1 MKFKCKKRDTTDCTK
16 WLCDVDNCKKYDPI
30 KANNQPEPTTAEML
44 LWLAENESVDIWH
57 TANKETAIIWRN
69 GEEYKFIFKTLAE
82 AINAAYEW
90 AKQEERNANIGTG
103 KSRYYDI
110 KQ

>member
-44 LWLAENESVDIWH
+44 LWLAKNTNIGITKTCMFVNIKTYVWDNG
-57 TANKETAIIWRN
+57 TAEILAKRGQKAIMVKE
-69 GEEYKFIFKTLAE
+69 LDE
-82 AINAAYEW
+82 AIKFAYLK
-90 AKQEERNANIGTG
+90 KQEEQNAKN
-103 KSRYYDI
+103 
-110 KQ
+110 